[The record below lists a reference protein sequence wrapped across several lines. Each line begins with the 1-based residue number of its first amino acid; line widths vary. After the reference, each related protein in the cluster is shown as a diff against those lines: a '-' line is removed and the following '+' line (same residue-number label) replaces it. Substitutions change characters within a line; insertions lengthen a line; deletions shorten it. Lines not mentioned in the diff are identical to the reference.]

1 MKKNN
6 QLNLDESIDMNV
18 KNESELSVMKYEIEC
33 LKEKL
38 YEKDIEMQEQ
48 KLIADIE
55 ISGLREQLRFTKSC
69 LDRFKQ

>member
-6 QLNLDESIDMNV
+6 LLNLDESIDMNV

-38 YEKDIEMQEQ
+38 YEKDLEMQEQ

-55 ISGLREQLRFTKSC
+55 QLRFTKFC
-69 LDRFKQ
+69 LDRFKHNEVH